1 VTVAVPRHGD
11 GDARATGIAARPR
24 LGVGDAW
31 AASLVTTLVRPVTWA
46 LGLVGFLAGG
56 GLLVVGIPILALPTP
71 TGVQTIL
78 GAPVTALVFG
88 VPTTGLIVLAAVATV
103 GGLGLVTG
111 AVIVGAWAERQ
122 GIGVTL
128 EAAAEEGAI
137 EAMSLEGAPGTFRVT
152 VIRLLALVPVVA
164 VIAVSAT
171 HVYDVV
177 YRELVLPDDLV
188 TPLPLRVVVA
198 LPMHLGVLL
207 ATWLLSDAAAAMG
220 VRRLVL
226 ERRSVGAAW
235 VLGWYEVVRRPLRV
249 LGTAIG
255 GAVLVGL
262 LVGPSLA
269 AAAIGWSRVRD
280 ILVEGRAPYVAI
292 PAVLVWVAIWL
303 GSLVLASVATGIR
316 ASAWTM
322 IAVERVPVPL
332 ALNSDPEP

>member
-1 VTVAVPRHGD
+1 VTLAVPRRRD
-11 GDARATGIAARPR
+11 GDAQAAAGAVPRR

-31 AASLVTTLVRPVTWA
+31 AAAIVTTLVRPVTWA
-46 LGLVGFLAGG
+46 LGLLGFLAGG
-56 GLLVVGIPILALPTP
+56 GLLMVAVPILVLPTP

-88 VPTTGLIVLAAVATV
+88 VPTTGLIVLAAIATV
-103 GGLGLVTG
+103 GGFGLVTG
-111 AVIVGAWAERQ
+111 AAFVGAWAERQ
-122 GIGVTL
+122 GIAVTL

-137 EAMSLEGAPGTFRVT
+137 EALPLEGAPGTLRVT
-152 VIRLLALVPVVA
+152 VIRLLALAPVVA

-177 YRELVLPDDLV
+177 YRELVLPADLV
-188 TPLPLRVVVA
+188 TPLPVRIVVA
-198 LPMHLGVLL
+198 LPVHLGMLL
-207 ATWLLSDAAAAMG
+207 AVWLLADAAAAMS

-235 VLGWYEVVRRPLRV
+235 VLGWYEVARRPLRV

-255 GAVLVGL
+255 GAL
-262 LVGPSLA
+262 LVALLLGPSLA

-280 ILVEGRAPYVAI
+280 ILVDGRALYVAI

-322 IAVERVPVPL
+322 IAVDRAPAGL
-332 ALNSDPEP
+332 DGDPEH